1 MTSEATG
8 NWQLAT
14 GNRQLATGNWQL
26 REDVTIRA
34 LIFDLDDTLL
44 VQDAR
49 DDEVILAVG
58 EQAAARHG
66 IDPAALP
73 RAVRQQAR
81 QIWYDAPTGPY
92 CQAIGIGSVEG
103 LWARFHGQGDDADPH
118 LASLRRWAPVYR
130 RVMWSRALAD
140 CGVDD
145 APLAEALA
153 EGFMRERRLR
163 HVVFPEVEAV
173 LQDLRRQGYLLAIL
187 TNGAPDLQREK
198 VQGLGLSSLFDAIVV
213 SGEVGIGKPD
223 PRIFAH
229 VLEALDVT
237 PAQAAMIGDNPLR
250 DIVGA
255 QAAGIYA
262 VWLNRT
268 GAVLEGVAPPDAEI
282 TSLTD
287 LRAILP
293 QTASV
298 HPIAS
303 E

>member
-1 MTSEATG
+1 MTSE
-8 NWQLAT
+8 
-14 GNRQLATGNWQL
+14 ATGNWQL

-58 EQAAARHG
+58 EQAAARYG
-66 IDPAALP
+66 IDAAALP

-103 LWARFHGQGDDADPH
+103 LWAHFHGQGGNTDRR
-118 LASLRRWAPVYR
+118 LASLRRWAPDYR
-130 RVMWSRALAD
+130 RAVWSQALTE

-145 APLAEALA
+145 AVLAEALA
-153 EGFMRERRLR
+153 EEFMRERRLR

-173 LQDLRRQGYLLAIL
+173 LQDLRRRDYLLAIL

-198 VQGLGLSSLFDAIVV
+198 VQGLGLSDLFDAIVV
-213 SGEVGIGKPD
+213 SGEEGIGKPD

-229 VLEALDVT
+229 VLEALDMT

-268 GAVLEGVAPPDAEI
+268 GAVLEGEVLPDAEI
-282 TSLTD
+282 ASLTD
-287 LRAILP
+287 LHAILS
-293 QTASV
+293 QTAST
-298 HPIAS
+298 HPVAS

>member
-1 MTSEATG
+1 M
-8 NWQLAT
+8 
-14 GNRQLATGNWQL
+14 
-26 REDVTIRA
+26 RA

-58 EQAAARHG
+58 ARAAARHH
-66 IDPAALP
+66 IDLAALR

-81 QIWYDAPTGPY
+81 HIWYDAPTGPY

-103 LWARFHGQGDDADPH
+103 LWARFQGQGDAADPH
-118 LASLRRWAPVYR
+118 LASLRRWAPAYR
-130 RVMWSRALAD
+130 HAVWSRALAD

-145 APLAEALA
+145 APLAGTLA
-153 EGFMRERRLR
+153 EQLAAQFMRERRLR

-173 LQDLRRQGYLLAIL
+173 LRDLRRQGYLLAIL

-198 VQGLGLSSLFDAIVV
+198 VQGSRLGDLFDAIVV
-213 SGEVGIGKPD
+213 SGEEGIGKPD
-223 PRIFAH
+223 PRIFAR
-229 VLEALDVT
+229 VLRALDAPPT
-237 PAQAAMIGDNPLR
+237 QAAMIGDNPAR

-255 QAAGIYA
+255 QAAGVYA

-268 GAVLEGVAPPDAEI
+268 GAVLEGAPPPDAEI
-282 TSLTD
+282 ASLAD

-293 QTASV
+293 PTATTHFTAS
-298 HPIAS
+298 

>member
-8 NWQLAT
+8 NWQL
-14 GNRQLATGNWQL
+14 
-26 REDVTIRA
+26 REGVTIRA

-58 EQAAARHG
+58 EQAAVRHH
-66 IDPAALP
+66 IDLAALP
-73 RAVRQQAR
+73 WAVRRQAR

-103 LWARFHGQGDDADPH
+103 LWARFDGHGDDANPR
-118 LASLRRWAPVYR
+118 LASLRRWAPAYR
-130 RVMWSRALAD
+130 RIVWSRALAE

-153 EGFMRERRLR
+153 EGFMRARRLR

-173 LQDLRRQGYLLAIL
+173 LQDLRRRGYLLAIL

-198 VQGLGLSSLFDAIVV
+198 VQGLGLGDLFDAIVV
-213 SGEVGIGKPD
+213 SGEEGIGKPD
-223 PRIFAH
+223 PRIFTH
-229 VLEALDVT
+229 VLEALDVP
-237 PAQAAMIGDNPLR
+237 PAQAVMVGDNPAR

-268 GAVLEGVAPPDAEI
+268 GVVLESEAPPDAEI
-282 TSLTD
+282 TSLSD
-287 LRAILP
+287 LHAILP
-293 QTASV
+293 QTAST
-298 HPIAS
+298 HSTAS